1 MHALLDLPADQ
12 LPVADAVADRLNDV
26 QRVFN
31 SQLDTDLPPVRDLV
45 KHVERYRGKMLRPVL
60 VLVSGMAAHPRGAA
74 TPATQVRSLLSPAH
88 TVVAAV
94 IEMVHMATLVHD
106 DVLDDAQVR
115 RRGATVNNLH
125 GNEAAVMLG
134 DYLLAS
140 AYHLCSTLPT
150 NAAALAVAR
159 ASTVTCAGE
168 LLQLHHR
175 QDFSLDEAT
184 YFEIVARKTGELIAT
199 AAELGA
205 VCSGA
210 DEKAL
215 RAVTAFGRDVGTA
228 FQVQDDLLDLLGA
241 EATVGKSVG
250 KDIENGKMTL
260 PVIHHLAHAT
270 SAERGRMLAVLE
282 RASGDASH
290 TLAEDLASALE
301 RSGSVEYARRTAGE
315 YVSRAKSALAG
326 LPDSPAKATLLAMAD
341 AVVGRAY

>member
-12 LPVADAVADRLNDV
+12 LPIADAVADRLIDV
-26 QRVFN
+26 QKVFN
-31 SQLDTDLPPVRDLV
+31 GQLDTDLPPVRDLV
-45 KHVERYRGKMLRPVL
+45 LHVERYRGKMLRPVL
-60 VLVSGMAAHPRGAA
+60 VLVSGMAAHPRAGAVSSSEA
-74 TPATQVRSLLSPAH
+74 RGLLTPDH

-140 AYHLCSTLPT
+140 AYHLCSTLQS

-159 ASTVTCAGE
+159 ASVVTCAGE

-184 YFEIVARKTGELIAT
+184 YFEVVARKTGELIAT

-205 VCSGA
+205 MCSGA
-210 DEKAL
+210 DQRTQRVL
-215 RAVTAFGRDVGTA
+215 SAFGRDVGIA

-241 EATVGKSVG
+241 ESTVGKSVG
-250 KDIENGKMTL
+250 KDLENGKLTL
-260 PVIHHLAHAT
+260 PVIHALSHA
-270 SAERGRMLAVLE
+270 APEQRGRLLRLLE

-290 TLAEDLASALE
+290 AASNELAQLLQ
-301 RSGSVEYARRTAGE
+301 RSGSVAYAKERATAH
-315 YVSRAKSALAG
+315 VHRACDGLAA
-326 LPDSPAKATLLAMAD
+326 LPDSAAKRTLLAMAD
-341 AVVGRAY
+341 AVVGRSY

>member
-12 LPVADAVADRLNDV
+12 LPIADAVAERLLDV

-45 KHVERYRGKMLRPVL
+45 RHVERYRGKMLRPVL
-60 VLVSGMAAHPRGAA
+60 VLVSGMAAHPSAA
-74 TPATQVRSLLSPAH
+74 RTPAEAAKSLLTHDH

-106 DVLDDAQVR
+106 DVLDDAEVR

-140 AYHLCSTLPT
+140 AYHLCSTLSSNGP
-150 NAAALAVAR
+150 ALAVAR
-159 ASTVTCAGE
+159 ASVVTCAGE

-205 VCSGA
+205 MCSGA
-210 DEKAL
+210 DARTQRTL
-215 RAVTAFGRDVGTA
+215 AAFGRDVGVA

-241 EATVGKSVG
+241 ESTVGKSVG
-250 KDIENGKMTL
+250 KDIENGKLTL
-260 PVIHHLAHAT
+260 PVIHYLSLASAT
-270 SAERGRMLAVLE
+270 ERGRMLGMLE
-282 RASGDASH
+282 RASGDPSH
-290 TLAEDLASALE
+290 ALAEEMGSMLE
-301 RSGSVEYARRTAGE
+301 RSGSVEYAKAKATE
-315 YVSRAKSALAG
+315 YVKRACDGLAT
-326 LPDSPAKATLLAMAD
+326 LPDSPAKRTMLAMAD